1 MPDST
6 LTQAIKEAYASAPSN
21 IIIYHTIELWHPAF
35 SAPIRV
41 VRDYVD
47 LTATLEAS
55 APRDASTAV
64 TFVAFNFEFTKPEV
78 SSTGLPE
85 VTLTMDNVD
94 RAIVANIE
102 AALSTTDLVTVIYRE
117 FISSNLT
124 APQNN
129 PPLSLIIT
137 SVVAD
142 LYKVTAVASFPNLM
156 NKRFPTLEY
165 SAETFVGLL

>member
-64 TFVAFNFEFTKPEV
+64 IFVAFNFEFTKPEV